1 MIDWLQAHL
10 GMNAKLATRRL
21 VTAGT
26 IAGLWFVR
34 HFVLGFV
41 YRRVQDPW
49 GRYRWR
55 KGLTYALVAVGVIM
69 VSRTWFVGTGAL
81 TTYLGLVSAGLAI
94 ALKAPVS
101 NGAGAAFTLW
111 PTRLAV

>member
-10 GMNAKLATRRL
+10 GMSPELQTRLL
-21 VTAGT
+21 VTVGT

-49 GRYRWR
+49 
-55 KGLTYALVAVGVIM
+55 A
-69 VSRTWFVGTGAL
+69 GTG
-81 TTYLGLVSAGLAI
+81 
-94 ALKAPVS
+94 
-101 NGAGAAFTLW
+101 GARA
-111 PTRLAV
+111 